1 METVYVF
8 GHRRPDTD
16 SICAAIAMANFINKT
31 GKIKA
36 IPCALSAINNETKYV
51 LERFRVEVP
60 KYLNDVKV
68 QIRDLSYHKKYYV
81 DKHESIKIA
90 YDLMNNIS
98 SSGIPLVDKKNGN
111 NLLGLITLKGIAREV
126 IESDRH
132 HLKTSYD
139 NILNTIDGT
148 EVLRF
153 DEEIEGNILAATYKS
168 TTFLNDVSLQ
178 PDNILVIGD
187 RHSILEYAVESGV
200 KLIILI
206 GNSKIR
212 DDHLEIAKKNKV
224 NIISTG
230 LGSFEVSNLL
240 ILSNYAE
247 TINEVEV
254 ANLVT
259 FKDSDYL
266 SDFHIIA
273 RKEKHTNYPVIN
285 NKGECLGL
293 IEYTRSEEMS
303 RKKVVLVDH
312 NEKEQSCEG
321 IEEAQIIE
329 IIDHHKLGTI
339 ATNAPIN
346 FRNMSVGST
355 CTIIYN
361 LYRERGVEFDD
372 KIAGLM
378 LSAIISDTL
387 LLKSPTTT
395 SLDVDAVTSLSNRL
409 GINYYQ
415 FGLEMFKA
423 GSSLEG
429 LDVDEVIHQ
438 DFKEFT
444 SENINIGIGQ
454 IFTTDFEGISKN
466 MDIYVSE
473 LNKME
478 KNENYGIVCLFITD
492 IIRNGSYVLYN
503 VNSSEIISE
512 AFNKE
517 VFEGVF
523 LEDVVSRKKQMISSI
538 IEVIKKN
545 RD

>member
-1 METVYVF
+1 MENVYVF

-16 SICAAIAMANFINKT
+16 SICAAIARANLINKT
-31 GKIKA
+31 SKFKA
-36 IPCALSAINNETKYV
+36 IPCALSAINNESKYV
-51 LERFRVEVP
+51 LERFGVETP

-81 DKHESIKIA
+81 DKKESIKNA
-90 YDLMNNIS
+90 YDYMNNIS
-98 SSGIPLVDKKNGN
+98 SSGIPLVDKKNN
-111 NLLGLITLKGIAREV
+111 NKLLGLITLKGIAREV

-132 HLKTSYD
+132 HLNTSYN
-139 NILNTIDGT
+139 NILDTING
-148 EVLRF
+148 EEILKF
-153 DEEIEGNILAATYKS
+153 DDEIEGNILAATYKS
-168 TTFLNDVSLQ
+168 TTFLNDVNLQ
-178 PDNILVIGD
+178 SDSILVIGD

-212 DDHLEIAKKNKV
+212 DEHLEIAKKNRV

-230 LGSFEVSNLL
+230 LGSFEVSSLL

-247 TINEVEV
+247 TINEVS
-254 ANLVT
+254 NPVT

-266 SDFHIIA
+266 SDFHIVA
-273 RKEKHTNYPVIN
+273 KREKHTNYPVIN

-293 IEYTRSEEMS
+293 IEYTRSEELS

-339 ATNAPIN
+339 ATNSPIN

-361 LYRERGVEFDD
+361 LYKERGVEFDD
-372 KIAGLM
+372 KIAGLL

-395 SLDVDAVTSLSNRL
+395 SVDVDVVSSLSNRL
-409 GINYYQ
+409 GINYYNY
-415 FGLEMFKA
+415 GLEMFKA
-423 GSSLEG
+423 GSSLDG
-429 LDVDEVIHQ
+429 LEADEVIHQ
-438 DFKEFT
+438 DFKKFT
-444 SENINIGIGQ
+444 FENINIGIGQ
-454 IFTTDFEGISKN
+454 IFVTNYEEISKN
-466 MDIYVSE
+466 MDIYISE

-478 KNENYGIVCLFITD
+478 KNENYGVACLFITD

-503 VNSSEIISE
+503 TNSSDIIKE
-512 AFNKE
+512 AFNIDIY
-517 VFEGVF
+517 EGIF
-523 LEDVVSRKKQMISSI
+523 LEGIVSRKKQVISSI
-538 IEVIKKN
+538 IEVLKKSK
-545 RD
+545 D